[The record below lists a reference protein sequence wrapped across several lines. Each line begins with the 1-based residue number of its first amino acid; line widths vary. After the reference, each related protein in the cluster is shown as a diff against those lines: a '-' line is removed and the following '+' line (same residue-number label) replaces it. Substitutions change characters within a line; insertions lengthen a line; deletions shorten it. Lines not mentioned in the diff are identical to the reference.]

1 MSQTFLWIEDRKG
14 KSGYNFWKVF
24 LKTLYPD
31 IILESKINNSELIK
45 AVKSLQDNENKYII
59 ILDNSFDNS
68 QIVSEHKYL
77 RNLIKSKENVFL
89 VNVICFEYILLE
101 FEYLTQWV
109 FAPDDELRVK
119 REKALLA
126 RKELVS
132 AISSGNMNYKTFR
145 EIIDYD
151 QNIDSHNIEQLSAR
165 LLFDI
170 TRNTGF
176 EVSKKNIGECWINSC
191 CEWKSRQNDDI
202 CGLDNRRIDIR
213 EKMSA
218 ISERTGSLQRL
229 AQLYREAVL

>member
-101 FEYLTQWV
+101 FEYLIEWI
-109 FAPDDELRVK
+109 FAVLITEESIFVK
-119 REKALLA
+119 KCQQY
-126 RKELVS
+126 RKEQ
-132 AISSGNMNYKTFR
+132 
-145 EIIDYD
+145 D
-151 QNIDSHNIEQLSAR
+151 H
-165 LLFDI
+165 
-170 TRNTGF
+170 
-176 EVSKKNIGECWINSC
+176 
-191 CEWKSRQNDDI
+191 
-202 CGLDNRRIDIR
+202 
-213 EKMSA
+213 
-218 ISERTGSLQRL
+218 
-229 AQLYREAVL
+229 YRD

>member
-1 MSQTFLWIEDRKG
+1 
-14 KSGYNFWKVF
+14 
-24 LKTLYPD
+24 
-31 IILESKINNSELIK
+31 
-45 AVKSLQDNENKYII
+45 
-59 ILDNSFDNS
+59 
-68 QIVSEHKYL
+68 
-77 RNLIKSKENVFL
+77 
-89 VNVICFEYILLE
+89 
-101 FEYLTQWV
+101 
-109 FAPDDELRVK
+109 
-119 REKALLA
+119 
-126 RKELVS
+126 
-132 AISSGNMNYKTFR
+132 MNYKTFR